1 MFKFSRRTLI
11 HLFQNSR
18 TAAAT
23 VFSRAH
29 YSLVADERRCV
40 HLLDERVVVAAHSST
55 HSVLTLLAAV
65 VQAVLH
71 HKVHRRS
78 SVKVRGQVLKVVQHI
93 GVLERQ
99 FNSKLHFDLRGGAE
113 LQIQS
118 QFKPISAVINAE

>member
-1 MFKFSRRTLI
+1 MIHRFQNRRTA
-11 HLFQNSR
+11 S
-18 TAAAT
+18 AA
-23 VFSRAH
+23 VFSRVH
-29 YSLVADERRCV
+29 YSLVADERRRV

-99 FNSKLHFDLRGGAE
+99 FNSKLQVKLHFDLRGRSR
-113 LQIQS
+113 ITDTV
-118 QFKPISAVINAE
+118 PV